1 VRQLARHRTKVVAA
15 INPTRG
21 NLEFKMLRRAAL
33 VGLCLVS
40 INGFA
45 AAACLKANTDNQTA
59 QGQLTIGRAQDAAGR
74 PERPYILQL
83 QGSACLDA
91 DDPDDAVKS
100 TRTIHVFPANEAL
113 QPTFRRLVGKTVVVY
128 GNPFPAM
135 TAHHHA
141 PIVMQVT
148 HIDAP

>member
-1 VRQLARHRTKVVAA
+1 
-15 INPTRG
+15 
-21 NLEFKMLRRAAL
+21 MLHRAAL
-33 VGLCLVS
+33 VGLCLVWM
-40 INGFA
+40 NGFA
-45 AAACLKANTDNQTA
+45 AAACLKANVADQVA

-83 QGSACLDA
+83 RGTACLDA
-91 DDPDDAVKS
+91 DESEDAVKS
-100 TRTIHVFPANEAL
+100 TRTIHVFPADEAL
-113 QPTFRRLVGKTVVVY
+113 QPTFKRLVGKMVVVH

-148 HIDAP
+148 HIEPQ